1 MKIDEISTSKTIIKH
16 SKSVIDDKLN
26 VPDDC
31 PMPNKCSVIV
41 VSGAMGSGKS
51 AFLSSMFCSKGNGRI
66 YNNTFEH
73 IHYVT
78 PLETFESEE
87 NHPFKDHNKSR
98 LHHELTTGILNQ
110 IAEDAIEIKHE
121 KGNTALII
129 DDFSENLK
137 DKKIENALRRLIH
150 KHRHMKLLICISL
163 LTLKSLPR
171 SLRTLI
177 DCYVIFK
184 PKSLIEIQVFAEE
197 VFSLSKPDLKS
208 LFDYVFDKQ
217 YNFLLY
223 DQRLNLYHK
232 NFNLLRLNE
241 E

>member
-87 NHPFKDHNKSR
+87 NHPFKTTIKVGYITNLLLVFSIR
-98 LHHELTTGILNQ
+98 LPRML
-110 IAEDAIEIKHE
+110 
-121 KGNTALII
+121 
-129 DDFSENLK
+129 
-137 DKKIENALRRLIH
+137 
-150 KHRHMKLLICISL
+150 
-163 LTLKSLPR
+163 LKSNTKKE
-171 SLRTLI
+171 TL
-177 DCYVIFK
+177 
-184 PKSLIEIQVFAEE
+184 
-197 VFSLSKPDLKS
+197 
-208 LFDYVFDKQ
+208 
-217 YNFLLY
+217 
-223 DQRLNLYHK
+223 H
-232 NFNLLRLNE
+232 
-241 E
+241 

>member
-1 MKIDEISTSKTIIKH
+1 
-16 SKSVIDDKLN
+16 
-26 VPDDC
+26 
-31 PMPNKCSVIV
+31 
-41 VSGAMGSGKS
+41 
-51 AFLSSMFCSKGNGRI
+51 
-66 YNNTFEH
+66 
-73 IHYVT
+73 
-78 PLETFESEE
+78 
-87 NHPFKDHNKSR
+87 
-98 LHHELTTGILNQ
+98 
-110 IAEDAIEIKHE
+110 
-121 KGNTALII
+121 
-129 DDFSENLK
+129 
-137 DKKIENALRRLIH
+137 
-150 KHRHMKLLICISL
+150 MKLLICISL